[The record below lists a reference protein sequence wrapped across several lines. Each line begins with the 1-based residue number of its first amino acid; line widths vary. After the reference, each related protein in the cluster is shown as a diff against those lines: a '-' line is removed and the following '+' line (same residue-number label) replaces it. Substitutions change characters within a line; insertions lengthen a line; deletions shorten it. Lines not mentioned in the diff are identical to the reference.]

1 MRKKKETVGIHFQMD
16 KITSNTLEKE
26 AQKTGRSKRQE
37 AAIRLADHVA
47 RFSALNEFEYIEK

>member
-1 MRKKKETVGIHFQMD
+1 MD